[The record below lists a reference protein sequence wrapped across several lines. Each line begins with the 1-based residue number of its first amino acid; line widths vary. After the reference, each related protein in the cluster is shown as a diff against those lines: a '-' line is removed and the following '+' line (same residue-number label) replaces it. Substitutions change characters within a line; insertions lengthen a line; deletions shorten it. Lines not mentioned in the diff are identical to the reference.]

1 MVRKSE
7 DIKELEI
14 GGISILAGET
24 KQIELQAVRLY
35 NDSQMTIPIYVKRGK
50 KPGPTIFISAAIH
63 GDELNG
69 IEIISRVI
77 NSPRLRYLR
86 GTLIAV
92 PIVNGYGML
101 HQSRYLPDRRDLN
114 RCFPGSEKGSQASR
128 LAHLFIK
135 EIVSKCDYGIDL
147 HTGAIHRSNLPQIRA
162 NLDDEVT
169 LKMAH
174 AFGVPVMVNSNL
186 RDGSLRQSAAD
197 LGIPML
203 LFEAGEALRFDE
215 MSIRSGASGVFNVLS
230 HFDMLNPRKSKK
242 EKVEP
247 LVARKSGWV
256 RATDSGLVIH
266 KKKLGDI
273 VDKDEVIAIIK
284 TPLGKITAKV
294 LSNANGIIIGKQ
306 NIPLVHEGEAIY
318 HIAYFKNPDDVV
330 ENLELM
336 QENLDLND
344 D

>member
-1 MVRKSE
+1 MVKKNE
-7 DIKELEI
+7 HIKELEI
-14 GGISILAGET
+14 GGVTILAGET
-24 KQIELQAVRLY
+24 KQIELQTIRLY
-35 NDSQMTIPIYVKRGK
+35 NDSQMSIPIYVKRGK
-50 KPGPTIFISAAIH
+50 KPGPIIFVSAAIH

-114 RCFPGSEKGSQASR
+114 RCFPGSTKGSQASR
-128 LAHLFIK
+128 LANLFIK
-135 EIVSKCDYGIDL
+135 EIVSKCDFGIDL

-162 NLDDEVT
+162 NLDDKVT
-169 LKMAH
+169 LELAH
-174 AFGVPVMVNSNL
+174 SFGVPVMLNANL
-186 RDGSLRQSAAD
+186 RDGSLRQCAD
-197 LGIPML
+197 ELGIPML

-215 MSIRSGASGVFNVLS
+215 MSIRSGTSGVFNVLS
-230 HFDMLNPRKSKK
+230 HLGMLNPKKSKK

-256 RATDSGLVIH
+256 RAPDSGLVIH
-266 KKKLGDI
+266 KKKLGDH
-273 VDKDEVIAIIK
+273 VVKDEVIAVIK
-284 TPLGKITAKV
+284 TPLGKIVAKV
-294 LSNANGIIIGKQ
+294 LSDANGIIIGKQ
-306 NIPLVHEGEAIY
+306 NIPLVHEGEAVY

-344 D
+344 K

>member
-1 MVRKSE
+1 MVKKNKAV
-7 DIKELEI
+7 KELEI
-14 GGISILAGET
+14 GGVSILPGEA
-24 KQIELQAVRLY
+24 KQIELQTIRLY
-35 NDSQMTIPIYVKRGK
+35 NDSQMSIPIYVKRGK
-50 KPGPTIFISAAIH
+50 KSGPTIFVSAAIH

-77 NSPRLRYLR
+77 NSSKLRYLR

-114 RCFPGSEKGSQASR
+114 RCFPGSTTGSQASR
-128 LAHLFIK
+128 LANLFIK
-135 EIVSKCDYGIDL
+135 EIVAKCDYGIDL

-162 NLDDEVT
+162 NLDDKAT
-169 LKMAH
+169 CNMAH
-174 AFGVPVMVNSNL
+174 AFGVPVMINANL
-186 RDGSLRQSAAD
+186 RDGSLRQCAD
-197 LGIPML
+197 ELGIPML

-215 MSIRSGASGVFNVLS
+215 MSIRSGTKGVFNVLC
-230 HFDMLNPRKSKK
+230 HLDMLNPRKSNKAK
-242 EKVEP
+242 IEP

-256 RATDSGLVIH
+256 RAPDSGLVIH

-273 VDKDEVIAIIK
+273 VDKGEVIADIK
-284 TPLGKITAKV
+284 TPLGKISAKV
-294 LSNANGIIIGKQ
+294 LSNAHGIIIGKQ

-344 D
+344 Y